1 MKEPSKIKLA
11 EIFNAV
17 DEAGSFTSATVNLNL
32 SQSAISRQIQ
42 SLEDDLITYED
53 EDGNEVE
60 EKIEDYEIYK
70 IYETILD
77 MQHGADAIVNEVDDN
92 EKFGG
97 TD

>member
-1 MKEPSKIKLA
+1 MRMLRLTNKQLDILKDVIY
-11 EIFNAV
+11 
-17 DEAGSFTSATVNLNL
+17 DTV
-32 SQSAISRQIQ
+32 Q
-42 SLEDDLITYED
+42 SLEEDLITYED

-92 EKFGG
+92 DEKFGG